1 MSCPS
6 GRSKKRLNSSGMD
19 MELVRILRVEVTSIR
34 TTAGVTVSA
43 TFAKAS
49 LKSRAGRIDSSET

>member
-1 MSCPS
+1 
-6 GRSKKRLNSSGMD
+6 MD